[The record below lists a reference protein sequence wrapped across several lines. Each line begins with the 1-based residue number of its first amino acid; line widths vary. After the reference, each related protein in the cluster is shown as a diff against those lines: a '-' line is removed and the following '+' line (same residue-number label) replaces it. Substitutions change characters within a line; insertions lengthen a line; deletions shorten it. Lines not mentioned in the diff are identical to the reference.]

1 MTSEIVNWKDRG
13 IKVGFQI
20 QDRKERVFILNF
32 TYDLPLSRQKFIIPK
47 WEQRAQ
53 SGIQSLSSCKMD
65 CLNQSKCPGHMLI
78 LVCPRLTAPS
88 PSWPYLS
95 STRRV
100 VKEGTLGVL
109 EVSEL
114 WEQVAK
120 ETLSELSTNSS
131 AVRAFPVSNSY

>member
-1 MTSEIVNWKDRG
+1 
-13 IKVGFQI
+13 
-20 QDRKERVFILNF
+20 
-32 TYDLPLSRQKFIIPK
+32 
-47 WEQRAQ
+47 
-53 SGIQSLSSCKMD
+53 
-65 CLNQSKCPGHMLI
+65 MLI

-88 PSWPYLS
+88 PSWLYLS